1 MEINEMNME
10 QIEARMTEIET
21 CLDAEDANVEELN
34 AEVDSLIERKN
45 ALIEIENEAKRVAEE
60 KRALLNK
67 VAKSNIKPIATMEG
81 RKVEEKK
88 IELRDTQEYIDAFAN
103 YIRYNDDRE
112 VRALLTE
119 NGGGEIQI
127 PSLVYDTVKTAWE
140 KEGVMSLVRKA
151 FLKGN
156 LRVSFEKSADP
167 AVAHTEGQAVT
178 EEELHLGVIQLTPV
192 AIKKWISI
200 SDEALDMASTPY
212 LEFVYDELTYQIAKK
227 AADTVIAKIEA
238 CTASATTGA
247 VAVPAITASTIA
259 LGTVAQAM
267 ANLSDEA
274 QNPVVMMN
282 KLTWGA
288 VKAAQYS
295 ASYALDP
302 FEGLPVVFNNSI
314 KAFSA
319 ASTGDTYMIVGD
331 LGHGALANFPNGQE
345 ITIKRDDFT
354 LATSDLVRFIGRE
367 YVGIGIVAN
376 NAFCKVKK

>member
-1 MEINEMNME
+1 MSMEEVE
-10 QIEARMTEIET
+10 VRMDEVSE
-21 CLDAEDANVEELN
+21 LLNSDDANIEELR
-34 AEVDSLIERKN
+34 AEVDSLVARKN
-45 ALIEIENEAKRVAEE
+45 ELLEIAEQQKIQAEE
-60 KRALLNK
+60 KRALLEK
-67 VAKSNIKPIATMEG
+67 VANSKVEPID
-81 RKVEEKK
+81 KVEEVREMEN
-88 IELRDTQEYIDAFAN
+88 IELRNTKEYIEAYAN
-103 YIRYNDDRE
+103 YIRFNDDRE
-112 VRALLTE
+112 LRALLTQ
-119 NGGGEIQI
+119 NGSGEIQV

-140 KEGVMSLVRKA
+140 REGIMALVKKA
-151 FLKGN
+151 YLKGN
-156 LRVSFEKSADP
+156 LRVSFEKSAGA
-167 AVAHTEGQAVT
+167 AVAHTEGQAVN

-200 SDEALDMASTPY
+200 SDEALDMAAEPY
-212 LEFVYDELTYQIAKK
+212 LQYIYDELTYQIAKK

-238 CTASATTGA
+238 CTAAATTGA
-247 VAVPAITASTIA
+247 VAVPVVTASTIG
-259 LGTVAQAM
+259 LGTVASAM

-288 VKAAQYS
+288 VKAAQYD
-295 ASYALDP
+295 AKYAVDP
-302 FEGLPVVFNNSI
+302 FEGLPVVFNNTI

-331 LGHGALANFPNGQE
+331 LGHGALANFPNGEE

-376 NAFCKVKK
+376 NAFCKVQK

>member
-1 MEINEMNME
+1 MEINEMTMD
-10 QIEARMTEIET
+10 EIET
-21 CLDAEDANVEELN
+21 RMGEISALLETEDANVDELRTETD
-34 AEVDSLIERKN
+34 ALIERKN
-45 ALIEIENEAKRVAEE
+45 NLIEAAAE
-60 KRALLNK
+60 KRSLLNK
-67 VAKSNIKPIATMEG
+67 IADAKIEPIA
-81 RKVEEKK
+81 KVEPEEERKMTDT
-88 IELRDTQEYIDAFAN
+88 IEIRNTPEYINAYAN

-112 VRALLTE
+112 CRALLTE
-119 NGGGEIQI
+119 NGSGEIQV
-127 PSLVYDTVKTAWE
+127 PSLVYDIVKTAWE
-140 KEGVMSLVRKA
+140 KEGIMALVRKA
-151 FLKGN
+151 YLKGN

-178 EEELHLGVIQLTPV
+178 EEELHLGVIQLTPI

-200 SDEALDMASTPY
+200 SDEALDMAAEPY
-212 LEFVYDELTYQIAKK
+212 LQYIYDELTYQIAKK

-238 CTASATTGA
+238 CTAAATTGA
-247 VAVPAITASTIA
+247 VAVPVVTASSIA

-288 VKAAQYS
+288 VKSAQYG
-295 ASYALDP
+295 ASFAADP
-302 FEGLPVVFNNSI
+302 FEGLPVVFNNTI

-345 ITIKRDDFT
+345 ITVKRDDFT

>member
-1 MEINEMNME
+1 MEINEMTMD
-10 QIEARMTEIET
+10 EIET
-21 CLDAEDANVEELN
+21 RMGEISALLETEDANVDELRTETD
-34 AEVDSLIERKN
+34 ALIERKN
-45 ALIEIENEAKRVAEE
+45 NLIEAAAE
-60 KRALLNK
+60 KRSLLNK
-67 VAKSNIKPIATMEG
+67 IADAKIEPIA
-81 RKVEEKK
+81 KVEPEEERKMTDT
-88 IELRDTQEYIDAFAN
+88 IEIRNTPEYIDAYAN

-112 VRALLTE
+112 CRALLTE
-119 NGGGEIQI
+119 NGGGEIQV
-127 PSLVYDTVKTAWE
+127 PSLVYDIVKTAWE
-140 KEGVMSLVRKA
+140 KEGIMALVRKA

-200 SDEALDMASTPY
+200 SDEALDMASVPY
-212 LEFVYDELTYQIAKK
+212 LEYIYDELTYQIAKK

-238 CTASATTGA
+238 CTAAATTGA
-247 VAVPAITASTIA
+247 VAVPVVTAATIG

-288 VKAAQYS
+288 VKSAQYG
-295 ASYALDP
+295 ASFAADP
-302 FEGLPVVFNNSI
+302 FEGLPVVFNNTI

-345 ITIKRDDFT
+345 ITVKRDDFT
-354 LATSDLVRFIGRE
+354 LAASDLVRFIGRE

>member
-1 MEINEMNME
+1 MEINEMTMD
-10 QIEARMTEIET
+10 EIET
-21 CLDAEDANVEELN
+21 RMGEISALLETEDANVDELRTETD
-34 AEVDSLIERKN
+34 ALIERKN
-45 ALIEIENEAKRVAEE
+45 NLIEAAAE
-60 KRALLNK
+60 KRSLLNK
-67 VAKSNIKPIATMEG
+67 IADAKIEPIA
-81 RKVEEKK
+81 KVEPEEERKMTDT
-88 IELRDTQEYIDAFAN
+88 IEIRNTPEYIDAYAN

-119 NGGGEIQI
+119 NGGGEIQV
-127 PSLVYDTVKTAWE
+127 PSLVYDIVKTAWE
-140 KEGVMSLVRKA
+140 KEGIMALVRKA

-200 SDEALDMASTPY
+200 SDEALDMASVPY
-212 LEFVYDELTYQIAKK
+212 LEYIYDELTYQIAKK

-238 CTASATTGA
+238 CTAAATTGA
-247 VAVPAITASTIA
+247 VAVPVVTAASIA

-288 VKAAQYS
+288 VKSAQYG
-295 ASYALDP
+295 ASFAADP
-302 FEGLPVVFNNSI
+302 FEGLPVVFNNTI

-345 ITIKRDDFT
+345 ITVKRDDFT
-354 LATSDLVRFIGRE
+354 LAASDLVRFIGRE

>member
-1 MEINEMNME
+1 MEIKDMTME
-10 QIEARMTEIET
+10 EVETRMGEISALLET
-21 CLDAEDANVEELN
+21 EDANVEELRTETD
-34 AEVDSLIERKN
+34 ALIERKN
-45 ALIEIENEAKRVAEE
+45 NLIEAAVE
-60 KRALLNK
+60 KRSLLNK
-67 VAKSNIKPIATMEG
+67 IADAKIEPIA
-81 RKVEEKK
+81 KVETEEERKMENT
-88 IELRDTQEYIDAFAN
+88 IEIRNTPEYINAYAN
-103 YIRYNDDRE
+103 YIRTNDDRE
-112 VRALLTE
+112 LRALLTQ
-119 NGGGEIQI
+119 NGSGEIQV
-127 PSLVYDTVKTAWE
+127 PSLVYDIVKTAWE
-140 KEGVMSLVRKA
+140 KEGIMALVRKA
-151 FLKGN
+151 YLKGN

-167 AVAHTEGQAVT
+167 AVIHTEGQAVT

-200 SDEALDMASTPY
+200 SDEALDMAAVPY
-212 LEFVYDELTYQIAKK
+212 LEYIYDELTYQIAKK

-238 CTASATTGA
+238 CTAAATTGA
-247 VAVPAITASTIA
+247 VAVPVVTAASIS

-288 VKAAQYS
+288 VKAAQYT
-295 ASYALDP
+295 ANFAADP
-302 FEGLPVVFNNSI
+302 FEGLPVVFNNTI

-345 ITIKRDDFT
+345 ITVKRDDFT
-354 LATSDLVRFIGRE
+354 LAASDLVRFIGRE